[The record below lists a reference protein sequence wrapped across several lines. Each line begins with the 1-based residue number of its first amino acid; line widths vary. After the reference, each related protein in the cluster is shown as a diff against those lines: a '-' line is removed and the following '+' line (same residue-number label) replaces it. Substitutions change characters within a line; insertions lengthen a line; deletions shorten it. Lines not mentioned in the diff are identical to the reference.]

1 MPLVS
6 WVAIISALLALQPQ
20 PVPLPDQWRGVWFA
34 TGGGRIGLN
43 RITIDA
49 SSVRINWRNETV
61 ECTPSAERP
70 ELPPPTLSVT
80 FRCNVKDGML
90 HLALTSGARPPLL
103 VHVLAPGEQ
112 EMRVFELD
120 RGATANPGL
129 PKPPPSSEFPQ
140 FPWPPFQWTTR
151 SVLPPGVA
159 ITAAGEPL
167 GSIFDRLRAALRR
180 GKIEDWSVYAVGTDG
195 FAVVSRLEHIND
207 DGRPAAERWSLDAVR
222 PRPFS
227 LTDYLTALFRADP
240 GRYRVIA
247 FVVTGLPVTAKAEAP
262 SREAMERLLKQG
274 AGDLSDELRKTPLPA
289 SGRAEALVYEFFR
302 PSRDDNPAQV
312 IASKLSAANHLVG
325 AGLWSLE
332 DLNR

>member
-1 MPLVS
+1 MPFIS
-6 WVAIISALLALQPQ
+6 WMVIAALALLQPQ
-20 PVPLPDQWRGVWFA
+20 PAPIPDQWRGVWFP

-43 RITIDA
+43 RITVDE
-49 SSVRINWRNETV
+49 SSIRINWRNETV
-61 ECTPSAERP
+61 ECAPSAERP
-70 ELPPPTLSVT
+70 SLPPPTLSVT
-80 FRCNVKDGML
+80 FRCNVKEGVL

-103 VHVLAPGEQ
+103 VHLLAPGEQ
-112 EMRVFELD
+112 EMQVFELD
-120 RGATANPGL
+120 KGATANPG
-129 PKPPPSSEFPQ
+129 PPGPGPSSKEFPQ
-140 FPWPPFQWTTR
+140 FPWPPFQWTAR
-151 SVLPPGVA
+151 LVLPPGVA
-159 ITAAGEPL
+159 VDAAGEPL

-180 GKIEDWSVYAVGTDG
+180 AQIEDWSVYAVGTDG

-227 LTDYLTALFRADP
+227 LADYLTALFRADP

-262 SREAMERLLKQG
+262 SREAMERLLKSG
-274 AGDLSDELRKTPLPA
+274 AGDLSDDLRKTPLPP

-302 PSRDDNPAQV
+302 PSRDDDPAQV
-312 IASKLSAANHLVG
+312 TSSKLSVTNHLVG
-325 AGLWSLE
+325 AGLWRLE